1 MKYKQ
6 LFEPMHIG
14 TMNVKNRFVVPAV
27 STDYAEE
34 DGRVSRRLLDYYAAR
49 AKGGFGL
56 IVVEA
61 CAVDPMGKAL
71 ERELGV

>member
-34 DGRVSRRLLDYYAAR
+34 DGRVSRRLLDYR
-49 AKGGFGL
+49 C
-56 IVVEA
+56 V
-61 CAVDPMGKAL
+61 
-71 ERELGV
+71 